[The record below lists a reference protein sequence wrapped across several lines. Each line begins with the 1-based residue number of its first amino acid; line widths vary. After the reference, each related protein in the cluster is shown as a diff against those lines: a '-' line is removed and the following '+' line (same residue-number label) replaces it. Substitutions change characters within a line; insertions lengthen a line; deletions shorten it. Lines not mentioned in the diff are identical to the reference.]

1 MGLCL
6 RDVSLRSGSLTILR
20 QENLELRKGQTLV
33 VTGQNGVGKSTFL
46 YLCAGLLPAT
56 SGKVE
61 LDRHVV
67 DTLRPSELIHRG
79 VRRGVVFQHGGLLS
93 NMSALANV
101 SLGLSYHKDVFKLS
115 DEAIDTRAREALAAV
130 GLHGLE
136 IHAIPSRLSYGL
148 RKRLAFARALAL
160 EPNFVFCDDP
170 DSGLDAA
177 NTRIIH
183 DRLVRWRD
191 DPEVTSIIVTNHKM
205 LIDRLAIPAYELS
218 EGQLIEHEVWSGTHS
233 PSIV

>member
-6 RDVSLRSGSLTILR
+6 RDVSLKLGALTILR
-20 QENLELRKGQTLV
+20 RETMELRKGETLV
-33 VTGQNGVGKSTFL
+33 VTGENGVGKSTFL

-56 SGKVE
+56 SGAVL
-61 LDRHVV
+61 LDGRLV
-67 DTLRPSELIHRG
+67 DTLRPSELVHGG

-101 SLGLSYHKDVFKLS
+101 TLGLSYHKDIFKLS
-115 DEAIDTRAREALAAV
+115 DEAIDLRAREALTAV
-130 GLHGLE
+130 GLEAPE
-136 IHAIPSRLSYGL
+136 IHAIPARLSFGL
-148 RKRLAFARALAL
+148 RKRVAFARALAL

-191 DPEVTSIIVTNHKM
+191 DPEVTSVIVTNHKM

-218 EGQLIEHEVWSGTHS
+218 EGQLIEHQVWSGTHS